1 MNSTP
6 GFHSDVALKLSSM
19 IMKVYW
25 GHIWKEL
32 DRNPELKST
41 VPAFLVNP
49 TKLIYYVGRTHIGI
63 EYEGPMVK
71 EELDREPMFEVKVF
85 DYRNVDN
92 LLDEI
97 LGISYDDSTLKD
109 IKHPLPQLSKDL
121 YLPTNRAHDAL
132 QANRW
137 NFVAQDM
144 IMAFNFPGFRL
155 EAEHSARIID
165 SYFYDADDKGL
176 KVRHVKWLDL
186 FPCEHRFDVDEDHD
200 GLTVHSFPNPQKQA
214 VVDAHVS
221 LRGVPDFQIDKLRQ
235 LNRFVELLCSIDTS
249 EPDITHFLAEP
260 ENQFIIKMA
269 FLCNSIYPEKEC
281 DWAEPD
287 KKPIKPDF
295 FSEQPNGFAN
305 IMEFKLPTFGGTVTT
320 GTKNR
325 ETFTAKINSYV
336 SQTRVYEEYFEDPR
350 NREHVKT
357 AYGIT
362 VRYPRRYLIVGRRW
376 MFSTED
382 WKKIQNDFRNLDI
395 ITYDDLVDGVRS
407 QLYS

>member
-1 MNSTP
+1 MTDTS
-6 GFHSDVALKLSSM
+6 GFHRDIALKLGNM
-19 IMKVYW
+19 IMKAYW

-49 TKLIYYVGRTHIGI
+49 TKLIYYVGKTHLGI

-71 EELDREPMFEVKVF
+71 EELDEKYGIEAQVF
-85 DYRNVDN
+85 DYRGVDN

-109 IKHPLPQLSKDL
+109 IKFPLPPVSKDI
-121 YLPTNRAHDAL
+121 YFPTNRAHDAL
-132 QANRW
+132 HANGW
-137 NFVAQDM
+137 NFAGQNM
-144 IMAFNFPGFRL
+144 IMGFNFPGFRL
-155 EAEHSARIID
+155 EPGRFARIID
-165 SYFYDADDKGL
+165 SYFYDADDKRL

-186 FPCEHRFDVDEDHD
+186 FPCEHCFDEDEDHD
-200 GLTVHSFPNPQKQA
+200 GLSLRFFPEPQKQA

-249 EPDITHFLAEP
+249 ESNITHFLAEP

-269 FLCNSIYPEKEC
+269 FFCNSIYPEKEC

-287 KKPIKPDF
+287 KKAIKPDF
-295 FSEQPNGFAN
+295 FSEQSNGFAD
-305 IMEFKLPTFGGTVTT
+305 IIEFKLPAFGGTVTT
-320 GTKNR
+320 GTENR

-357 AYGIT
+357 VHGIT
-362 VRYPRRYLIVGRRW
+362 VRYPRRYLVVGRRW

-382 WKKIQNDFRNLDI
+382 WKKIQNDFRNLNI
-395 ITYDDLVDGVRS
+395 ITYDDLANGVRS